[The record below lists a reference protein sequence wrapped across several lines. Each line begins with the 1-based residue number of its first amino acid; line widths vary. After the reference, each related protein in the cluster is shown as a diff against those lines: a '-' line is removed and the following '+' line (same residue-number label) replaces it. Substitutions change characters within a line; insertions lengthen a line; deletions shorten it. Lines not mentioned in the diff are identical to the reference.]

1 MASGNI
7 VRGTC
12 LGGARATILKG
23 MCERRVLSPDGAG
36 FYSVPKPRS
45 FTRNV
50 TQLVTYTRLDKAN
63 VGVRWWSAGGAEIE
77 VGQIL
82 PPSDR
87 SRSLAHL
94 GCNGG
99 CLEYDVQLSD
109 GRG

>member
-1 MASGNI
+1 MRHFTEEATIRRAAAAASRQL
-7 VRGTC
+7 V

-63 VGVRWWSAGGAEIE
+63 VGVRWWSAGGAVIE
-77 VGQIL
+77 VK
-82 PPSDR
+82 
-87 SRSLAHL
+87 
-94 GCNGG
+94 
-99 CLEYDVQLSD
+99 
-109 GRG
+109 

>member
-1 MASGNI
+1 MTWGGYTQHAWTDQRPI
-7 VRGTC
+7 FFCPT

-63 VGVRWWSAGGAEIE
+63 VGVRWWSAGGAVIE
-77 VGQIL
+77 VK
-82 PPSDR
+82 
-87 SRSLAHL
+87 
-94 GCNGG
+94 
-99 CLEYDVQLSD
+99 
-109 GRG
+109 

>member
-1 MASGNI
+1 MSISSDGAFEKAWSNG
-7 VRGTC
+7 VDS

-63 VGVRWWSAGGAEIE
+63 VGVRWWSAGGAVIE
-77 VGQIL
+77 VK
-82 PPSDR
+82 
-87 SRSLAHL
+87 
-94 GCNGG
+94 
-99 CLEYDVQLSD
+99 
-109 GRG
+109 